1 MIQRHLIRQSRAI
14 APRWQALS
22 RSSSLTQFNS
32 RRMRPSSLRWRE
44 APKWYS
50 TTNVADAPPESET
63 EKAQRASKEESPLIK
78 ELEAKDREIIDLKV
92 TTPLSPSPQKL
103 PLPPL
108 RRKRKGGTEKLSDN
122 VDMQDKYLRSVAN
135 FRNLQDITKRDIQ
148 TARDFAISK
157 FATDLIESV
166 DNFDRALATITTTT
180 TTTTT
185 NLSNGENGENG
196 SSSSNK
202 ELQNLYDGLKMTE
215 KILMQ
220 TLKKHGL
227 ERFDPSQEPGT
238 KFDPRLHEATFQT
251 KVEGKTD
258 GDVIMVQQ
266 KGFMLNGRV
275 LRVYVYPFSSLP
287 FPTLSS
293 CSITERMC
301 STDYYLCV
309 SHYRLQRSV
318 LRTIRKKEKEKSIL
332 PLTTVHYFLLGRWA
346 LVSAWSCD

>member
-1 MIQRHLIRQSRAI
+1 M
-14 APRWQALS
+14 
-22 RSSSLTQFNS
+22 F
-32 RRMRPSSLRWRE
+32 
-44 APKWYS
+44 
-50 TTNVADAPPESET
+50 
-63 EKAQRASKEESPLIK
+63 
-78 ELEAKDREIIDLKV
+78 
-92 TTPLSPSPQKL
+92 
-103 PLPPL
+103 
-108 RRKRKGGTEKLSDN
+108 
-122 VDMQDKYLRSVAN
+122 DMQDKYLRSVAN

-180 TTTTT
+180 TTT

-196 SSSSNK
+196 ENGSSSNK

-258 GDVIMVQQ
+258 GDIIMVQQ

-275 LRVYVYPFSSLP
+275 LRVYVYPPSPFSSLP
-287 FPTLSS
+287 FPNPLFMFYHRESFVQL
-293 CSITERMC
+293 II
-301 STDYYLCV
+301 CV
-309 SHYRLQRSV
+309 LSHYRLQRSV

-332 PLTTVHYFLLGRWA
+332 CTGDHCTLFFLLGRWA